1 MATRAIDVP
10 LIRTAAHDSAER
22 RRLQRD
28 VHRGLLAV
36 VRPGVFVEQA
46 VLAAL
51 RPEEAHLLLVRATAP
66 RVRPPAR
73 ISHLSAAAVHRLPY
87 IGDPPSRVDLVDPRR
102 GKTETTAMT
111 RVRPDRSGA
120 HHLHERWA
128 AVPSVQ
134 DVGCDGAGVT
144 SLVRTLVDVAAV
156 APLTTS
162 LPMLDAALHA
172 RAVWPEML
180 EFELAR
186 GLREQTARAS
196 LAVRAGSALSGS
208 PAESMCRVRFRQLG
222 TPEPVQQHEFR
233 RPGEQTAVV
242 DFWFPVQG
250 VVVEVDGRGKYEDPD
265 LLGASTTADAYWREK
280 RREDFV
286 RSFPE
291 VRFVVRLS
299 WSDLM
304 HPERVRQA
312 LRRAGV
318 PCR

>member
-1 MATRAIDVP
+1 M
-10 LIRTAAHDSAER
+10 
-22 RRLQRD
+22 
-28 VHRGLLAV
+28 
-36 VRPGVFVEQA
+36 
-46 VLAAL
+46 
-51 RPEEAHLLLVRATAP
+51 
-66 RVRPPAR
+66 
-73 ISHLSAAAVHRLPY
+73 
-87 IGDPPSRVDLVDPRR
+87 
-102 GKTETTAMT
+102 
-111 RVRPDRSGA
+111 
-120 HHLHERWA
+120 
-128 AVPSVQ
+128 
-134 DVGCDGAGVT
+134 T